1 MNYIA
6 REVGP
11 PQSSDA
17 SFHDFRLRSTPA
29 AFTFLREMMQFPL
42 WTSRI
47 MADSLCISV
56 AEAERVIGALE
67 LQGYV
72 KSSGCRAWFTT
83 PSGRRISETRR
94 PTHTQERV
102 EIGLFLFSRR
112 IAKTNRN
119 LNSPCVITRA
129 VAFGDFLWK
138 RPRAQAAE
146 IGIQLGP
153 RSADAAESLLAHSGG
168 FDSFLKWLKGR
179 GGVLRLWRYETWMSR
194 RTHIDLLQPRIE
206 AILPRAL
213 MIFGKQVPPS
223 SIETGS
229 G

>member
-1 MNYIA
+1 MNYVA
-6 REVGP
+6 REAGS
-11 PQSSDA
+11 PQTSA
-17 SFHDFRLRSTPA
+17 AAFHDFRLRSTPA
-29 AFTFLREMMQFPL
+29 AFTFLREMLQFPF
-42 WTSRI
+42 WTSRV

-83 PSGRRISETRR
+83 PSGRRISETRPPR
-94 PTHTQERV
+94 HTRERV
-102 EIGLFLFSRR
+102 EVGLFLFSRR
-112 IAKTNRN
+112 IAKTNQE

-146 IGIQLGP
+146 IGIQLRP
-153 RSADAAESLLAHSGG
+153 RSADAAESLLAHSSG
-168 FDSFLKWLKGR
+168 FDLFLKWLKGR

-206 AILPRAL
+206 TILPLAL
-213 MIFGKQVPPS
+213 MIFGKQMPPP
-223 SIETGS
+223 SIETDAD
-229 G
+229 